1 MLKTK
6 IAGRSHWLIT
16 KHITS
21 GMDIYTTNLCGD
33 SKALV
38 VFSFEE
44 EAEMFLDL
52 RLAASEDGWKVRQTS
67 VGELVSILYGP
78 CSDTKKVVL
87 DPVPNVGGEALDDLL
102 SMHRQDFLRSLLGEE
117 VPSQLPHVPSQAH
130 SLQDRL
136 KHGHVA

>member
-6 IAGRSHWLIT
+6 KVGRSLWLIT
-16 KHITS
+16 KHITNR
-21 GMDIYTTNLCGD
+21 MDIFTTNLSDD

-52 RLAASEDGWKVRQTS
+52 QLAASEDGWRVRQTS
-67 VGELVSILYGP
+67 AGELVSILYGP

-87 DPVPNVGGEALDDLL
+87 DPVPEIGGRALDDLL
-102 SMHRQDFLRSLLGEE
+102 SMHRKDFLRFLLGKE
-117 VPSQLPHVPSQAH
+117 VPSKLHLVPSQTQ
-130 SLQDRL
+130 SPQDRL